1 MNSYKNKTKR
11 KLPVRTDEAL
21 RTRIKFR
28 YEKQRMNKLLNDDP
42 IPSLNQFIC
51 DLLALGLEAHDVPDD
66 SGVAMA

>member
-1 MNSYKNKTKR
+1 MNNYQTKTKR

-28 YEKQRMNKLLNDDP
+28 YEKQRMKKLLDQEP

-51 DLLALGLEAHDVPDD
+51 QLLALGLEAHDVPED